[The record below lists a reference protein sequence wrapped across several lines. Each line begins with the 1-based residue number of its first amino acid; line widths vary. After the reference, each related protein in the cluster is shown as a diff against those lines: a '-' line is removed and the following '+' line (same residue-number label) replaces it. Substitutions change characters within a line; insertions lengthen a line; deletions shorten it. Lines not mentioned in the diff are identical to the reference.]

1 MYPCIIAKFYR
12 KKTKLLSPQTA
23 YDNMDAPPPPPPRN
37 ISVVIGGP
45 CRIIIPTVMKW
56 AVHPG
61 IAYNCERSELPSL
74 FNARIFY
81 IFIYIFIYIYIYIF
95 QAVRRAVNEMFE
107 TPDTVFNNL
116 ELLVNPSSTAKKCSA
131 TEDCCRNPGG
141 DRHPSSTVKYCSAT
155 GLLPNRQR
163 GERPGVNGLP
173 FSHRRKE
180 TPVFNKLQLLVN
192 RRLRQNR
199 RKRNKPVFNS

>member
-1 MYPCIIAKFYR
+1 M
-12 KKTKLLSPQTA
+12 
-23 YDNMDAPPPPPPRN
+23 
-37 ISVVIGGP
+37 VVMTTG
-45 CRIIIPTVMKW
+45 
-56 AVHPG
+56 H
-61 IAYNCERSELPSL
+61 YLDNCERSELPSL

-81 IFIYIFIYIYIYIF
+81 IFIYIYIYIFIYIYIYIF

-141 DRHPSSTVKYCSAT
+141 DRRPSSTVKYCSAT

-180 TPVFNKLQLLVN
+180 TPVFNNLELLVN

>member
-1 MYPCIIAKFYR
+1 MPCCHDNHNTVIELAMQRRAAFSWAGQKAMR
-12 KKTKLLSPQTA
+12 SLRSSSLRSRDALHLS
-23 YDNMDAPPPPPPRN
+23 
-37 ISVVIGGP
+37 S
-45 CRIIIPTVMKW
+45 
-56 AVHPG
+56 
-61 IAYNCERSELPSL
+61 CERSELPSL

-81 IFIYIFIYIYIYIF
+81 IFIYIF
-95 QAVRRAVNEMFE
+95 QAVRRAVNETFE

-116 ELLVNPSSTAKKCSA
+116 ELLVNPSSTAEKCSA

-173 FSHRRKE
+173 FCHRRKE
-180 TPVFNKLQLLVN
+180 TPVFNNLELLVN

-199 RKRNKPVFNS
+199 RKRDKPVFNS

>member
-1 MYPCIIAKFYR
+1 MLDMY
-12 KKTKLLSPQTA
+12 LLSYIFIPYLIFLILLCQKDFQYRSSTVCTA
-23 YDNMDAPPPPPPRN
+23 SALCLHCPRVAVSY
-37 ISVVIGGP
+37 IA
-45 CRIIIPTVMKW
+45 RI
-56 AVHPG
+56 
-61 IAYNCERSELPSL
+61 YNCERSELSSE
-74 FNARIFY
+74 FNGTYFLS
-81 IFIYIFIYIYIYIF
+81 IYIGIF

-180 TPVFNKLQLLVN
+180 TARLQQVTTA
-192 RRLRQNR
+192 R
-199 RKRNKPVFNS
+199 

>member
-1 MYPCIIAKFYR
+1 MLHTHVVYASYEEVVIIA
-12 KKTKLLSPQTA
+12 
-23 YDNMDAPPPPPPRN
+23 
-37 ISVVIGGP
+37 
-45 CRIIIPTVMKW
+45 
-56 AVHPG
+56 
-61 IAYNCERSELPSL
+61 SEASFLVCSMRG
-74 FNARIFY
+74 FS
-81 IFIYIFIYIYIYIF
+81 IYLYIYIF

>member
-1 MYPCIIAKFYR
+1 MPHKLTWRSQHLPLSGIIA
-12 KKTKLLSPQTA
+12 
-23 YDNMDAPPPPPPRN
+23 
-37 ISVVIGGP
+37 
-45 CRIIIPTVMKW
+45 
-56 AVHPG
+56 
-61 IAYNCERSELPSL
+61 SEASFLVCSMRGFSIYL
-74 FNARIFY
+74 Y
-81 IFIYIFIYIYIYIF
+81 IYIFIYIYIYIF

-131 TEDCCRNPGG
+131 TEDCCQNPGG
-141 DRHPSSTVKYCSAT
+141 DRRPSSTVKYCSAT

-199 RKRNKPVFNS
+199 RKRNKPVFNSQQQRIAAETPEEIEARLQQLSTAQQQDCCRIDRGERGPS

>member
-1 MYPCIIAKFYR
+1 MPCCHDNHNTVIELAMQRRAAFSWAGQKAMR
-12 KKTKLLSPQTA
+12 SLRSSSLRSRDALHLSSSSL
-23 YDNMDAPPPPPPRN
+23 Y
-37 ISVVIGGP
+37 
-45 CRIIIPTVMKW
+45 
-56 AVHPG
+56 
-61 IAYNCERSELPSL
+61 YYCERSELPSL

-81 IFIYIFIYIYIYIF
+81 IFIYIFIYIYIFIF

-141 DRHPSSTVKYCSAT
+141 DRRPSSTVKYCSAT

-180 TPVFNKLQLLVN
+180 TPVFNKLQLGRPKSHAVTQVKFASLARCSASV
-192 RRLRQNR
+192 
-199 RKRNKPVFNS
+199 

>member
-1 MYPCIIAKFYR
+1 MCCNRPVTAK
-12 KKTKLLSPQTA
+12 
-23 YDNMDAPPPPPPRN
+23 
-37 ISVVIGGP
+37 
-45 CRIIIPTVMKW
+45 TVL
-56 AVHPG
+56 ANNCERSELPS
-61 IAYNCERSELPSL
+61 CERSELPSL

-81 IFIYIFIYIYIYIF
+81 IFIYIF

-131 TEDCCRNPGG
+131 TEDCWRNPGG
-141 DRHPSSTVKYCSAT
+141 DRHPSSTVKYFSAT